1 MHDREL
7 MVAVAQ
13 FEPGLDVARNLATIE
28 QLTMASVARGAA
40 LVVFPEFS
48 TCFEPS
54 LGERMRAAAEPLD
67 GAIVARLGQIAA
79 DAGTHLV
86 VGTAEIAEEPA
97 KVGGPDGAAAARGSA
112 SAATSPR
119 FHNTVVALG
128 PDGSLIAS
136 YRKLHLYDAFGQME
150 SDRVAPGKI
159 APPEVFAVGGFTA
172 GLQTCYDLRFPEV
185 TRRLVDAGA
194 DLVLVPAEWVRGPH
208 KLHHWRTLAAAR
220 AIENTV
226 FLAAADQ
233 TGKAGLGHSMILD
246 PWGSELAALGDE
258 PGVVLA
264 ICARAKLDEVRG
276 LNPALQL
283 RRFTVTPR

>member
-1 MHDREL
+1 MRDREL
-7 MVAVAQ
+7 TVAVAQ
-13 FEPGLDVARNLATIE
+13 FEPGLDVARNLDTVE
-28 QLTMASVARGAA
+28 QMTRAAVARGAG

-54 LGERMRAAAEPLD
+54 LGERMGAAAEPLD
-67 GAIVARLGQIAA
+67 GSIMTRLGQIAA
-79 DAGTHLV
+79 AVGAHLV
-86 VGTAEIAEEPA
+86 VGTAELAGD
-97 KVGGPDGAAAARGSA
+97 GGDDPTAAAEA
-112 SAATSPR
+112 SAR

-128 PDGSLIAS
+128 PDGSLVAC
-136 YRKLHLYDAFGQME
+136 YRKLHLYDAFGQRE
-150 SDRVAPGKI
+150 SERVAPGVI
-159 APPEVFAVGGFTA
+159 AAPEVFVVDGFTV

-194 DLVLVPAEWVRGPH
+194 DVVLVPAEWVRGPH

-246 PWGSELAALGDE
+246 PWGSELAALGED
-258 PGVVLA
+258 PGVVVA
-264 ICARAKLDEVRG
+264 ICSGAKLDEVRE
-276 LNPALQL
+276 LNPALRL